1 MTQKTPFRLTKH
13 FAFLTAALL
22 LLNNSLASERK
33 TENLILITL
42 DGLRHQEL
50 FGGLDLDILK
60 ATTKDGKPE
69 GTKTYKRFWD
79 ETAIARREKLMP
91 FFWGEWMRHHGS
103 VAGNPQKGSS
113 VRLANRLLFSYPGY
127 SEILTGQARDDL
139 ITSNDKV
146 LNPNPT
152 VLEFLRRKM
161 ALPQK
166 QVAAFASWDVIG
178 VAVQNQADTVF
189 TNTGYEAYTHPDPV
203 IQSISRLQFEMLT
216 PWDTVRHDE
225 ITFRLA
231 MAHLKTYRPR
241 VLYLSLGETDDW
253 AHDKRYDRV
262 LAAISRF
269 DAFFKELWN
278 WLQDEAQYRNKT
290 TIMITTD
297 HGRGDISLNWHSHNA
312 KIKDAKN
319 TWLAVISPDSPLRG
333 EWEGGKPVVMNQIA
347 ATLCRFVGLDYSE
360 QNPNAG
366 KPITRL
372 FDK

>member
-1 MTQKTPFRLTKH
+1 MTKKTFFRFAKRL
-13 FAFLTAALL
+13 AFLAAALL
-22 LLNNSLASERK
+22 LLNNGLAAERK

-50 FGGLDLDILK
+50 FGGLDLEVLK

-69 GTKTYKRFWD
+69 GTKTYKRFWAD
-79 ETAIARREKLMP
+79 TSIARREKIMP
-91 FFWGEWMRHHGS
+91 FFWGEWMRRHGS
-103 VAGNPQKGSS
+103 VAGNPKKRSS

-152 VLEFLRRKM
+152 VLEFLRRKLG
-161 ALPQK
+161 LPQK

-178 VAVQNQADTVF
+178 VAVQHKAGAVF

-203 IQSISRLQFEMLT
+203 IQSLSRLQFEMLT

-231 MAHLKTYRPR
+231 MAHLKTHRPR

-262 LAAISRF
+262 LAAIARF
-269 DAFFKELWN
+269 DAFFKVLWN
-278 WLQDEAQYRNKT
+278 WLQDQEQYQNKT
-290 TIMITTD
+290 TLLITTD

-312 KIKDAKN
+312 QIKDAKN
-319 TWLAVISPDSPLRG
+319 TWLAVISPDSQLRG
-333 EWEGGKPVVMNQIA
+333 EWTDGEPVVMNQIA
-347 ATLCRFVGLDYSE
+347 ATLCRFVGLNYSE
-360 QNPNAG
+360 QNPKAG
-366 KPITRL
+366 KPIARI
-372 FDK
+372 FGK